1 MPKIIKDAK
10 EKILIAAKEELDSSK
25 DDVLSIRNIAKKADV
40 AVGTIYHYY
49 NDKLNLIA
57 DVLLLDWK
65 DAYNLCL
72 DKIKETKNLS
82 ESVLVIVN
90 LILNFKKQYQHIFEK
105 YKDEDFNNYYTKVQ
119 PIFYSQ
125 IVELWC
131 CVKYKFSL
139 KNTHA
144 EDQII
149 SESILFYTRHN
160 SISFEEL
167 IEIIEKLTK

>member
-25 DDVLSIRNIAKKADV
+25 DDVLSIRNIAKKANV

-49 NDKLNLIA
+49 SDKLNLIA
-57 DVLLLDWK
+57 DVLLRDWK
-65 DAYNLCL
+65 DAFNNSF
-72 DKIKETKNLS
+72 KNIKATKTLN

-105 YKDEDFNNYYTKVQ
+105 YKGEDFNNYYFKVQ

-125 IVELWC
+125 ILDLWLSIKN
-131 CVKYKFSL
+131 KYSL
-139 KNTHA
+139 NCSQA

-149 SESILFYTRHN
+149 SESILFFTRYKTF
-160 SISFEEL
+160 SFEEL
-167 IEIIEKLTK
+167 INIINKLSK